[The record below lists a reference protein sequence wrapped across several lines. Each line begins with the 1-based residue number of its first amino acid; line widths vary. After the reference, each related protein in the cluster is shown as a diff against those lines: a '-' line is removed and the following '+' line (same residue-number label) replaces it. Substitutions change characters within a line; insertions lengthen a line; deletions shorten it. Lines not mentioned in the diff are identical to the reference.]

1 MHSSLTRYRNLLLLA
16 VLLGLLLAVW
26 ERPDTLTGRVFW
38 LADVGLFLLWQPM
51 VDAERRLRPMQ
62 IGLTFGVLLAFA
74 TQMSWAGLAAWAA
87 FLTALVGGKVV
98 LARGVRLRWFFL
110 LAFAFLSFLLFAWIS
125 PQVVVAP
132 AAHAASPDLWVRWV
146 AVVALAVL
154 LALMPLDGNDDRAAV
169 YDFLVSFV
177 ILMVIS
183 VILMRTHTLVA
194 VHHLSHLEAV
204 AQALLSFGLLLL
216 LVSWAWYP
224 RLGFSGIGAVVS
236 RYLFRL
242 GFPFDQW
249 LNRLTELSDQEPEPH
264 LFLQRAAVSFLDLPW
279 VVGGRWAV
287 GGQAGQFGNE
297 DRHRIELRTVEVE
310 VVLFASHR
318 WSAAL
323 VWQANL
329 LFRLVT
335 EFFRAK
341 QRDRLLQKMRYL
353 QAVHE
358 TGSRLTHDVKNLLQ
372 SLDSLCF
379 ALEHV
384 DSQSADE
391 LTGLLRRQLPVVTQR
406 LRATLG
412 KLSRPTEAEEA
423 ALDLVEWWNGLQ
435 QRYQGQAIG
444 FSTLSSLAGAWRVPQ
459 QVFDNVVDNLL
470 GNALQKRATGVE
482 VRVSVELEFAQ
493 GRLILRVSDDGQPFP
508 LEVAAGLFSAPVP
521 SASGLGIGLY
531 HASELARR
539 AGYDLR
545 LIDNRAGSIRVELAG
560 PLLRAAA

>member
-26 ERPDTLTGRVFW
+26 ERPDSLTGRVLW

-51 VDAERRLRPMQ
+51 VDGERRLRPVQ
-62 IGLTFGVLLAFA
+62 VGLTLGVLLAFA
-74 TQMSWAGLAAWAA
+74 TQMSWGGMAAWAA
-87 FLTALVGGKVV
+87 FLAALVGGKVV

-110 LAFAFLSFLLFAWIS
+110 LAFAFLAFLLFAWIS
-125 PQVVVAP
+125 PQVVAEPSV
-132 AAHAASPDLWVRWV
+132 HAVLPDAWVRWTTV
-146 AVVALAVL
+146 LALVVL
-154 LALMPLDGNDDRAAV
+154 LALMPFSGDEDRAPV

-183 VILMRTHTLVA
+183 IILMRTHTLVA
-194 VHHLSHLEAV
+194 VHHLSHLESM
-204 AQALLSFGLLLL
+204 AQALLSLGLLLL
-216 LVSWAWYP
+216 LVSWAWHP
-224 RLGFSGIGAVVS
+224 RLGFSGIGAVLS

-249 LNRLTELSDQEPEPH
+249 LNRLTELSDQESEPH
-264 LFLQRAAVSFLDLPW
+264 LFLERAAVSFRDLPW
-279 VVGGRWAV
+279 VVGGRWVV
-287 GGQAGQFGNE
+287 GRQAGEFGNE
-297 DRHRIELRTVEVE
+297 DRHRIELRSADVE

-323 VWQANL
+323 IWQANL

-341 QRDRLLQKMRYL
+341 QRDRLLQTMRYL

-384 DSQSADE
+384 DSQPADE
-391 LTGLLRRQLPVVTQR
+391 LTCLLRRQLPVVTQR

-412 KLSRPTEAEEA
+412 KLSRPMDAQEV
-423 ALDLVEWWNGLQ
+423 ALDLAEWWDGLQ
-435 QRYQGQAIG
+435 QRYQGQNVR
-444 FSTLSSLAGAWRVPQ
+444 FSAPTSLAGAGLVPQ
-459 QVFDNVVDNLL
+459 HVFDNVVDNLL
-470 GNALQKRATGVE
+470 GNALQKRTAGAE
-482 VRVSVELEFAQ
+482 VRVLVEIDFARGGSV
-493 GRLILRVSDDGQPFP
+493 LRVSDDGQPFP

-531 HASELARR
+531 HASELAKRT
-539 AGYDLR
+539 GYDIR
-545 LIDNRAGSIRVELAG
+545 LVDNRPGSVCIELTG
-560 PLLRAAA
+560 PLLRPSD

>member
-1 MHSSLTRYRNLLLLA
+1 MHPFLTRYRNLLLLA
-16 VLLGLLLAVW
+16 VLLGLLLAAW

-51 VDAERRLRPMQ
+51 VDAERRLRPIQ

-74 TQMSWAGLAAWAA
+74 MQMSWAGLAVWAA

-110 LAFAFLSFLLFAWIS
+110 LAFAFLSFILFAWIS
-125 PQVVVAP
+125 PQVVVEPTAHP
-132 AAHAASPDLWVRWV
+132 AAPDLWVRWT

-154 LALMPLDGNDDRAAV
+154 LALMPLHADEDRAAV
-169 YDFLVSFV
+169 YDLLVSFI

-249 LNRLTELSDQEPEPH
+249 LNRLTELSDQEPEPQ

-279 VVGGRWAV
+279 VVGGRWVV

-297 DRHRIELRTVEVE
+297 DRHLIELRSAEVE
-310 VVLFASHR
+310 VVLFATHR

-329 LFRLVT
+329 LFRLVA

-384 DSQSADE
+384 DSQPAEE

-406 LRATLG
+406 LRSTLG
-412 KLSRPTEAEEA
+412 KLSRPSEAEEA

-435 QRYQGQAIG
+435 QRYQGQGIS
-444 FSTLSSLAGAWRVPQ
+444 FSTLSPMGAWLVPQ
-459 QVFDNVVDNLL
+459 QVFDNVADNLL
-470 GNALQKRATGVE
+470 GNSLQKRATGE
-482 VRVSVELEFAQ
+482 VRISVELEFARE
-493 GRLILRVSDDGQPFP
+493 RLILAVSDDGQPFP
-508 LEVAAGLFSAPVP
+508 REVAAGMFGAPVP
-521 SASGLGIGLY
+521 SATGLGIGLY
-531 HASELARR
+531 HASELAKT

-545 LIDNRAGSIRVELAG
+545 LIDNRAGSVRVELAG